1 MLTAQRVVKPS
12 LMAQEIL
19 EVQPMTLPSGL
30 FEFDYL
36 PKEMEMRALQGMKVE
51 AKASEVLQGLMD
63 NRKEHIKIVAE
74 AKEGYLKRVEEE
86 LTKTLADVRAGKMK
100 PTESIRINLTP
111 PVDHT
116 KVYDRAIKMMEME
129 TRNVIELTQEQV
141 GCLMMDEWEWKDDF
155 IGSNALYSAR
165 ARDMER

>member
-1 MLTAQRVVKPS
+1 MKPG
-12 LMAQEIL
+12 LLAQEIL
-19 EVQPMTLPSGL
+19 EVQPMALPSDLL
-30 FEFDYL
+30 FELEYL
-36 PKEMEMRALQGMKVE
+36 PKEMEMRALHGMKVE
-51 AKASEVLQGLMD
+51 AKASEVLQGLKD
-63 NRKEHIKIVAE
+63 NRAEHIKIVAE

-86 LTKTLADVRAGKMK
+86 LTQTLADVRAGKMK

-141 GCLMMDEWEWKDDF
+141 GSKTGLVFGAD
-155 IGSNALYSAR
+155 
-165 ARDMER
+165 